1 MNSAPLERKILP
13 KGFII
18 SIKQSNLIFQNMEAM
33 QRSLPRGR
41 QEALTK
47 DGMYSK
53 ACDRVKAQF
62 QYAFTKNMKN
72 FMELTKTLSSF

>member
-1 MNSAPLERKILP
+1 MNSASLERKILP

-62 QYAFTKNMKN
+62 QCQKYENS
-72 FMELTKTLSSF
+72 MELTKTLSSF